1 MIPIMLSGYFKMT
14 NVKLILLLKFII
26 STFSRYYGISSGTNL
41 RFWNF
46 WLFTLESGKGL
57 L

>member
-41 RFWNF
+41 RFWNL